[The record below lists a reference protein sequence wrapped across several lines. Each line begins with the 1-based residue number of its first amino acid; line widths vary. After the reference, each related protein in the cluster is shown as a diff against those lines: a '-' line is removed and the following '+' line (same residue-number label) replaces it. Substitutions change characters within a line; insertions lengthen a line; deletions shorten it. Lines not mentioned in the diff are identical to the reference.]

1 MADKTGKVENAIW
14 PMPKFYF
21 KVIWQG
27 ATIRFSEVTGLDTET
42 QIIEYRHGD
51 APSFYPI
58 KMPGIG
64 KVGNVTM
71 KRGVFVGDTTYMDWY
86 SQIQLNTVKNG
97 RKTVVV
103 QLLNE
108 KGKPTMIW
116 TLYNAWPTKIT
127 STDLKSDSN
136 EAAIDTI
143 EIAYET
149 LEIKNQNNP

>member
-21 KVIWQG
+21 KVLWDDTVIK
-27 ATIRFSEVTGLDTET
+27 FSEVTGLDTET

-51 APSFYPI
+51 APSFYPVD
-58 KMPGIG
+58 MPGIG

-71 KRGVFVGDTTYMDWY
+71 KRGVFTGDTSYWDWY
-86 SQIQLNTVKNG
+86 NQVKMNTIK
-97 RKTVVV
+97 RTTVVI

-108 KGKPTMIW
+108 KEEPTMVW
-116 TLYNAWPTKIT
+116 TLNNAWPTKIT
-127 STDLKSDSN
+127 STDLKSDGN
-136 EAAIDTI
+136 EVAVDAL

-149 LEIKNQNNP
+149 MEIKNQNNP